1 MLKKEETD
9 MSLKEMKESLEEAN
23 KKEKYLLEQV
33 KTLND
38 RNNEL
43 QNELIDHSKKI
54 ELLNLSLKQTNQN
67 YINTKQELE

>member
-54 ELLNLSLKQTNQN
+54 ELLNMSLKQTNQN

>member
-38 RNNEL
+38 RNNVL

-54 ELLNLSLKQTNQN
+54 ELLNRSLKQTNQN